1 MGLTVQSSLPSLSFR
16 FLSRFFAVS
25 SAEAAHL
32 CSHPGSA
39 GWGSNAVASSSPS
52 WGTPPSTNSTR
63 QTWQGGQQPPPS
75 QAFPAPFSP
84 VNGSPSPASKQRPG
98 APALS
103 SANYPSQGAGF
114 SRQPEPPAGRQ
125 AYPPEMGRPEA
136 PSQQRPPYQPYPYRP
151 QISQQPGGGQMQQ
164 QGVTQPNPPQMSRLQ
179 ASRPG
184 GLLTPQQ
191 QQQLRQFLPPQS
203 AQPQL
208 LPFSPLQQQQLQQQ
222 LWQQQQK
229 GVLSPQG
236 GFQPGQTNGQP
247 LFSRP
252 NLRAFGPAP
261 GGAQASFQGLE
272 PPKLSSSLSAAA
284 APWPGSQGGGSGGAY
299 GQMVRPF
306 L

>member
-1 MGLTVQSSLPSLSFR
+1 
-16 FLSRFFAVS
+16 
-25 SAEAAHL
+25 
-32 CSHPGSA
+32 
-39 GWGSNAVASSSPS
+39 
-52 WGTPPSTNSTR
+52 
-63 QTWQGGQQPPPS
+63 
-75 QAFPAPFSP
+75 
-84 VNGSPSPASKQRPG
+84 
-98 APALS
+98 
-103 SANYPSQGAGF
+103 
-114 SRQPEPPAGRQ
+114 
-125 AYPPEMGRPEA
+125 
-136 PSQQRPPYQPYPYRP
+136 
-151 QISQQPGGGQMQQ
+151 MQQ
-164 QGVTQPNPPQMSRLQ
+164 QVVTQPNPPQMSRLQ

-208 LPFSPLQQQQLQQQ
+208 PPFSPLQQQQLQQQ

-284 APWPGSQGGGSGGAY
+284 APWPGSQGRGNGGAY
-299 GQMVRPF
+299 GQMVRPLLLTLELVLLVYSF
-306 L
+306 AVWKGGNYRARWRGPFCWRSFDVCHIRSYFHWSGQRVRAILPTFKSIK